1 MEADHAELLS
11 DLNHVLMSLERLIG
25 ADAGARDQADRMAAL
40 VRARQRVVGTSDTDT
55 LTDVLTWALAQ
66 LEDEERR

>member
-1 MEADHAELLS
+1 
-11 DLNHVLMSLERLIG
+11 MSLERLIG